1 MATAKPTPSPT
12 TQPSPSRPTYR
23 PSRSI
28 ESLRAL
34 AQSHLREIADEV
46 EAETSTREARNL
58 QLQLYAKPPH
68 LPRPPQHQLRHQ
80 GIKSTSRPAGSA
92 PPPPQEDEDADTAR
106 EPTPP
111 PAEKLPPLR
120 TAADVLNR
128 LRHDPDM
135 NVNLGEYVIG
145 YLERFDGMQ
154 EMPVA
159 DWVRESTHEEFI
171 PQHRIRYIIRRRQG
185 DDELVW
191 GRDERIDRIWGSGK
205 S

>member
-1 MATAKPTPSPT
+1 MATAKSTPSPT
-12 TQPSPSRPTYR
+12 TQPPPSRPLYR

-46 EAETSTREARNL
+46 EAESSKREARNL
-58 QLQLYAKPPH
+58 QLQLYAKPAH

-80 GIKSTSRPAGSA
+80 GIKSTSRPAGSV
-92 PPPPQEDEDADTAR
+92 PPPQEDDEDADTAT
-106 EPTPP
+106 EPPAPP
-111 PAEKLPPLR
+111 PEKLPPLR
-120 TAADVLNR
+120 TASDVLNR
-128 LRHDPDM
+128 LRHDPEM
-135 NVNLGEYVIG
+135 NVHLGEYVIG
-145 YLERFDGMQ
+145 YLERFDGML